1 MTNERK
7 KFSVLSEEFRFSDR
21 SVERSVLE
29 AAERDSEDAM
39 ELGVHVI
46 GRSLANRDSHSE
58 NMFRDGRKSRTSA
71 ARLRT
76 QIGIERRGVSCE
88 RDEAL
93 RGKVKRPI
101 VGVIWLEK
109 KGRLCPAFGDKTIAP
124 PGVAIHWADR
134 HRASSRRE
142 LLASMAQYLASGIF
156 IRGGRP
162 NGWRSEEH
170 TSELQSPDHL
180 VCHLLLEKKKKAT

>member
-29 AAERDSEDAM
+29 GAERNSEDAM
-39 ELGVHVI
+39 QLGVHVS
-46 GRSLANRDSHSE
+46 GRGLANRDSHSD

-109 KGRLCPAFGDKTIAP
+109 KGRLCPAFGDKTTAP

-134 HRASSRRE
+134 YRASSPRE
-142 LLASMAQYLASGIF
+142 LLATTPHYLPPSI
-156 IRGGRP
+156 
-162 NGWRSEEH
+162 S
-170 TSELQSPDHL
+170 L
-180 VCHLLLEKKKKAT
+180 K